1 MITQFDEKGKIFTN
15 VVSKKPVAVMI
26 QTEQYCIQGQIY
38 VRPDGRLKDELNES
52 EIFLAVT
59 DATIYDHHGNA
70 LYSSNF
76 LTVNRTHIIFLIPIE
91 EIQKTQADPE

>member
-15 VVSKKPVAVMI
+15 VVSKKPVMVLI
-26 QTEQYCIQGQIY
+26 QTSQYRIQGQIH
-38 VRPDGRLKDELNES
+38 VRQDSRLKDELNDP

-59 DATIYDHHGNA
+59 DAAVYDNNGNE

-76 LTVNRTHIIFLIPIE
+76 ITVNRAQIIFIIPAE
-91 EIQKTQADPE
+91 EIKKNEAGQE

>member
-15 VVSKKPVAVMI
+15 VVSKKPVTVLI
-26 QTEQYCIQGQIY
+26 QTSQYRIQGQIH
-38 VRPDGRLKDELNES
+38 VRQDSRLKDELNDP

-59 DATIYDHHGNA
+59 DAAVYDNNGNE

-76 LTVNRTHIIFLIPIE
+76 ITVNRAQIIFIIPAE
-91 EIQKTQADPE
+91 EIKKNEAGQE

>member
-15 VVSKKPVAVMI
+15 VVSKKPVSVLI
-26 QTEQYCIQGQIY
+26 QTSQYRIQGQIH
-38 VRPDGRLKDELNES
+38 VRQDSRLKDELNDP

-59 DATIYDHHGNA
+59 DAAVYDNNGNE

-76 LTVNRTHIIFLIPIE
+76 ITVNRAQIIFIIPAE
-91 EIQKTQADPE
+91 EIKKNEAGQE